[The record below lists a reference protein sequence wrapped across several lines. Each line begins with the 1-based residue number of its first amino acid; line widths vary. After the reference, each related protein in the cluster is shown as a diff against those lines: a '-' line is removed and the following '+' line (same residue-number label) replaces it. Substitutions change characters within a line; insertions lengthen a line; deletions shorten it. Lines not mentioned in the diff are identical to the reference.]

1 MYSVDA
7 IALHHCH
14 IGYTINSHT
23 KLFVLLV
30 LLGVYCVVLNH
41 AIPHRSYGHLR
52 ADIQASCVF
61 MI

>member
-7 IALHHCH
+7 IANCTIVILV
-14 IGYTINSHT
+14 TINSHT
-23 KLFVLLV
+23 KVFVLLV
-30 LLGVYCVVLNH
+30 LLDMYCVILNH

-52 ADIQASCVF
+52 ADTQASCVL

>member
-14 IGYTINSHT
+14 IGYTVNSHT
-23 KLFVLLV
+23 KLFVLLD
-30 LLGVYCVVLNH
+30 VYCVVLNH

-52 ADIQASCVF
+52 ADTQARCVF